1 MRISDWISDVCSSV
15 LLVRDDYVLD
25 DLPLFTPDTGLLDI
39 REDDSGS
46 ADTSFNEVIGT
57 GRSPINNQDFQ
68 VRAQNLAAFQAQQAV
83 SSLDQD
89 YRGIPTKELLSRVVL
104 RDLRANATGLKRY
117 TVVLDRRA
125 WRLAPG
131 MPFRISDPKRG
142 ISNVV

>member
-25 DLPLFTPDTGLLDI
+25 ALPLFTPDTGLLDI

-68 VRAQNLAAFQAQQAV
+68 VRAQNLAASPPQQA
-83 SSLDQD
+83 
-89 YRGIPTKELLSRVVL
+89 RPEE
-104 RDLRANATGLKRY
+104 
-117 TVVLDRRA
+117 
-125 WRLAPG
+125 RLARNESVRTCGSRCAPDHKKKKTVA
-131 MPFRISDPKRG
+131 R
-142 ISNVV
+142 NT